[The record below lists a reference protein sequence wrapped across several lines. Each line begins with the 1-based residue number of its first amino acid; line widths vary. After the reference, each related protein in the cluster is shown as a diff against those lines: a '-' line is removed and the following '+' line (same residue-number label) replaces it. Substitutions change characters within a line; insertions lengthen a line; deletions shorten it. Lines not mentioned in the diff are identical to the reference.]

1 MNPNKPIDAA
11 QAASVKDGTAE
22 GVREEEGTGELPYLK
37 PRSNARQ
44 T

>member
-1 MNPNKPIDAA
+1 MNTNKPIDAA
-11 QAASVKDGTAE
+11 QAASVKDGTTE
-22 GVREEEGTGELPYLK
+22 GVREEKGTGELPYRK